1 MTFLEAVMKNT
12 SILIFLSVFTLSL
25 AAVLNLSTLAFV
37 PGTIGVAL
45 GVTLLKAGKRGSEEA
60 F

>member
-12 SILIFLSVFTLSL
+12 SILIALSVVTLAL
-25 AAVLNLSTLAFV
+25 GAVLNLSIIAFV

-45 GVTLLKAGKRGSEEA
+45 GVTLLKAGKRGSGEA

>member
-1 MTFLEAVMKNT
+1 MKNT
-12 SILIFLSVFTLSL
+12 SIIMALSVLTLVL
-25 AAVLNLSTLAFV
+25 GAVLNLSTIAFV

-45 GVTLLKAGKRGSEEA
+45 GVSLLKAGKRGSEEA